1 MSNVLIYGPS
11 GTGKSNAAR
20 NLDPNDTF
28 ILGCDMQPLPFK
40 GGKKKYQTIKNEDGS
55 TNFAKSNYFATKD
68 PHKVLK
74 ALQKIEAESSCS
86 VVIIDTL
93 TAIIVDYFMGRALE
107 KGFERFNELGRYIY
121 DILNYTQEMEKRVF
135 VIGHTDKTDGE
146 VKVRTIGKM
155 LDEKVEIPSMFTI
168 VLMPQVMRDEASS
181 VSYLFN
187 TQSDGI
193 NHAKSPDGMFA
204 DYQIPNDFEYI
215 RQCMIA
221 YEQDEPIPEVNA

>member
-1 MSNVLIYGPS
+1 MSNVLVYGPS
-11 GTGKSNAAR
+11 GTGKSNAMR

-40 GGKKKYQTIKNEDGS
+40 GGKKKYRTVKNEDNS

-74 ALQKIEAESSCS
+74 ALYKIEAESPCS
-86 VVIIDTL
+86 VVVIDTL

-107 KGFERFNELGRYIY
+107 KGFDRFNELGRYVY
-121 DILNYTQEMEKRVF
+121 DILNYAQAMEKSVF
-135 VIGHTDKTDGE
+135 TIGHSDESDGKN
-146 VKVRTIGKM
+146 KVRTIGKM

-168 VLMPQVMRDEASS
+168 VLTPIVIRDENSS
-181 VSYLFN
+181 ASYLFT

-193 NHAKSPDGMFA
+193 NQAKSPEDMFA
-204 DYQIPNDFEYI
+204 DYQIPNDFEYV
-215 RQCMIA
+215 RQCIVA
-221 YEQDEPIPEVNA
+221 YEEDEPVPELN